1 MKKTQFNLGRMY
13 YFGEGVKQDYAK
25 ALEWFQKAAEQ
36 GYATAQNNLGSMYYN
51 GQGVKVNYAK
61 AAEWFQKAAQ
71 QCDETAQKI

>member
-1 MKKTQFNLGRMY
+1 MY